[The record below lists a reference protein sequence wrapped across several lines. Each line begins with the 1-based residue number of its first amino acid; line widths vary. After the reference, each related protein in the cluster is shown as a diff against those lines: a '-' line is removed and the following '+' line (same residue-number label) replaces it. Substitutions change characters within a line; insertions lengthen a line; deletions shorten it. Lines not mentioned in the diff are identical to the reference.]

1 MEMDYEFGHTLIE
14 RCRNSTLRELYNST
28 DQDERA
34 FLFRQ
39 LKGLDRARIR
49 LQDLTSTSIT
59 CGRIDRRDPKA
70 ADQIADALRPMI
82 EDGLT
87 LAGLRIAD
95 DGWFAAL
102 VRKDKIAAK
111 LII

>member
-1 MEMDYEFGHTLIE
+1 
-14 RCRNSTLRELYNST
+14 
-28 DQDERA
+28 
-34 FLFRQ
+34 
-39 LKGLDRARIR
+39 
-49 LQDLTSTSIT
+49 
-59 CGRIDRRDPKA
+59 
-70 ADQIADALRPMI
+70 MI

-87 LAGLRIAD
+87 LTGLRIAD